1 MLTFLGTSGEAASPR
16 RRAPA
21 LAVLRGKDAWLFDAG
36 EDTQRAI
43 ATPPAA
49 AVAAAAAAAAATA
62 SAPDKPAGGA
72 EGEAGADAD
81 SSSAGGSGG
90 GSGGGGGGG
99 GGGASSN
106 SGAHLKASKIF
117 RVFVSSLRADRALG
131 LPGLLC
137 TLGAARAKGHENADI
152 PVHVYGP
159 PGTADFLA
167 SLYQVRTMR

>member
-43 ATPPAA
+43 ATPP
-49 AVAAAAAAAAATA
+49 AAAATA